1 MLRWIFQG
9 EHVDHHIPQSTLPL
23 FGPKDV
29 NPMVSGCLILGGRDY
44 LLRKVGVSRSQGK
57 YMCHGQYMVYEVC
70 SSYRKVGFLFIKET
84 KITPCLWGG

>member
-57 YMCHGQYMVYEVC
+57 YMCHGQYMVYMVWP
-70 SSYRKVGFLFIKET
+70 SIPYHGNPFI
-84 KITPCLWGG
+84 